1 MGRNEEKKL
10 QKRTALMNSAYELFT
25 TTGFHKTPVLAITLK
40 AGVSKGS
47 FYNYFKD
54 KEAIR
59 DALIIQKSGELLNEG
74 LNALSSSGQAIPP
87 IDKFVFLIN
96 YVLDR
101 LSEDLALLRFI
112 SKNLS
117 WGLFSNAERY
127 QKDACS
133 ETIDFRAFITHMLEE
148 DGILPTKKIELAIFT
163 ILELINSTCYN
174 VILYGE
180 PASLSEYKPY
190 LFRCVR
196 QIFTSSLEP
205 EGTLA

>member
-1 MGRNEEKKL
+1 
-10 QKRTALMNSAYELFT
+10 
-25 TTGFHKTPVLAITLK
+25 
-40 AGVSKGS
+40 
-47 FYNYFKD
+47 
-54 KEAIR
+54 
-59 DALIIQKSGELLNEG
+59 
-74 LNALSSSGQAIPP
+74 
-87 IDKFVFLIN
+87 
-96 YVLDR
+96 
-101 LSEDLALLRFI
+101 
-112 SKNLS
+112 
-117 WGLFSNAERY
+117 
-127 QKDACS
+127 
-133 ETIDFRAFITHMLEE
+133 MLEE